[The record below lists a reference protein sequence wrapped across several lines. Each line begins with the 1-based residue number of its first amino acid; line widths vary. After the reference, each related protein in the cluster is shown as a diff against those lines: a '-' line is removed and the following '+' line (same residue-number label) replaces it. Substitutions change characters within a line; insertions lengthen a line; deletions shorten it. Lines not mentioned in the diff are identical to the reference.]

1 MSLFSF
7 SITNLVSVL
16 SFVVFLYFQVKCF
29 KDTGKYR
36 EIFKNF
42 FAKDS
47 AYKSYLVGT
56 DNDQY
61 PQIDIVCKSGS
72 DLCDLIK
79 EINIYLYKTKGT
91 SDYEFVRNKVERK
104 LNMRYDQSTVH
115 LSFPTYL
122 GLMGTFFGV
131 FLGILF
137 FLLGFDDT
145 GSISDDS
152 IKNLLSGV
160 LVSMSTSLF
169 GLLLTTIN
177 NHKAGEARKKIED
190 DKNEFYDFMQTEV
203 TKTASASL
211 VSAISKLHDT
221 VDKFEP
227 AFDGVINRFQTTF
240 DSCTQAFGNNFEK
253 NVKAVAGAVDIM
265 GQNMDKINQNIDLQ
279 KKLLETLKSG
289 EMVRGLDK
297 YIEAANHFVGI
308 TQSLNKFEE
317 ARRLMLAAAQEAISL
332 QNQYNDA
339 LRIPR
344 EIAVRVNQILD
355 RIKDFENGI
364 NEAGRALVRRDI
376 LGNDVIN
383 AIQDQI
389 KGISKKGKIANKYL
403 EMADGKL
410 EDLFTEQTK
419 VINDM
424 NRRYKEAIE
433 GHIIGFENMIKT
445 QTEELNKR
453 HTEFIEELQSK
464 FNIEDVRSEF
474 SNLKKLSEIVSQLQS
489 ISNGAVKSDE
499 LNKKLQDIQEEL
511 SKVEKALK
519 NSSNNSGT
527 EEKRGGLFGWGR

>member
-47 AYKSYLVGT
+47 AYKSHLVGT